1 MRKFGFTLS
10 EVLVTFGIISILAVI
25 TLPRVVNSTA
35 NRANIANLSG
45 IVSNLETA
53 FEKAIN
59 SEGAQDLSET
69 EMWSYG
75 GGGIGPN
82 DAAKQRIFFNNL
94 KRYYGKMSCFR
105 SQTVQQYYG
114 NETPR
119 YMSANGDADN
129 NNNNNVAWGNLWPI
143 ELSNGAVMFIS
154 VMDAPQGAARYTEA
168 GALTQGTTIQFVCAE
183 IDIDANGLQS
193 PNVVGRDIFRFHLS
207 VDGKLYP
214 HGGLQYSRYGNGPAA
229 PGNDNNIWSN
239 ARAAEGFSCVDGAIS
254 QGWGCTA
261 RLFENG
267 LRMDY

>member
-10 EVLVTFGIISILAVI
+10 EVLITLGIIGIVLAI
-25 TLPRVVNSTA
+25 TLPAIFNNTA

-69 EMWSYG
+69 AMWSYG

-94 KRYYGKMSCFR
+94 KRYYGKMSGFR
-105 SQTVQQYYG
+105 SQTVRQYYG
-114 NETPR
+114 NNTPR
-119 YMSANGDADN
+119 YMSADGGRDN
-129 NNNNNVAWGNLWPI
+129 NTNIAWGNLWPI
-143 ELSNGAVMFIS
+143 EVSNGAVIFIT
-154 VMDAPQGAARYTEA
+154 VMDAPQGNARYTEA
-168 GALTQGTTIQFVCAE
+168 GALAQGTTIQYICAE
-183 IDIDANGLQS
+183 IDIDANGVQA
-193 PNVVGRDIFRFHLS
+193 PNTVGRDIFRFYLS